1 MPMNK
6 TTPAVRILI
15 ITNVAL
21 FLLSRVTP
29 YDMTELLGLYLPVNE
44 KYAVW
49 QYLTGMFMHHGVMHL
64 ILNMAGL
71 FFFGCHV
78 ERAFGSKRF
87 LMLYFLAGIG
97 SGLTYT
103 LVESYEYS
111 RGVAIVSAI
120 EALESNFQALSGN
133 EVYQRTIYK
142 LSRMH
147 RTEVVGA
154 SGALYGVIVAL
165 AMRFPNAKM
174 SFTFIPFP
182 IVAKYFVLGL
192 ISVDLVLRLT
202 GYSPF
207 GRFMIAHSAHL
218 GGAFTGLLVVLYWR
232 YISLE
237 TPLAKRIKSHHRRGK

>member
-1 MPMNK
+1 MKNI
-6 TTPAVRILI
+6 TPAVRILI
-15 ITNVAL
+15 VINIAL
-21 FLLSRVTP
+21 FLLSRVLP

-49 QYLTGMFMHHGVMHL
+49 QYFTGMFLHHGLMHL
-64 ILNMAGL
+64 ALNMAAL
-71 FFFGCHV
+71 FFFGCAV

-97 SGLTYT
+97 SGIIYT
-103 LVESYEYS
+103 LVDGYEYS
-111 RGVAIVSAI
+111 RGVAIISAM
-120 EALESNFQALSGN
+120 EALETNAQALSGN
-133 EVYQRTIYK
+133 ETYQNMMRQ

-165 AMRFPNAKM
+165 VMRFPNAKV
-174 SFTFIPFP
+174 SFRLLPFP

-192 ISVDLVLRLT
+192 ISFDLVLQLT
-202 GYSPF
+202 GLSPF

-218 GGAFTGLLVVLYWR
+218 GGAFIGMLVVLYWR
-232 YISLE
+232 YFIL
-237 TPLAKRIKSHHRRGK
+237 IKWPDGKH